1 MKLFLKKSLLSLSL
15 SLAVAMASP
24 KAVVMDFGAVDT
36 LQALDATDLIVALP
50 KGNLPTYLQSLD
62 WSHAEDSGGMKNP
75 DLAKFEEM
83 EIDFIVISPR
93 LGNQIE
99 VLNEYAPVLNF
110 TVDSDHYLESA
121 SKNIKQ
127 LAQLANREQAAEEAL
142 VALTDEIAQ
151 IQAEIAKSDQRA
163 LVVIHNDGKLMAT
176 PTSGSAKFIH
186 NVLGV
191 KNAEKMPK
199 EGRQAA
205 DLPYLTS
212 VAPDLIFVIDRSAA
226 IGSTPMDQE
235 QVEKSL
241 ITPLNEVLDKE
252 VKIVYL
258 DPTLW
263 YLSGNGLISIV
274 KEAQEIEAAL
284 KQASNQ

>member
-62 WSHAEDSGGMKNP
+62 WSHAEDSDGMKNP
-75 DLAKFEEM
+75 DLTKLEEM

-142 VALTDEIAQ
+142 VALTDEIVQ
-151 IQAEIAKSDQRA
+151 IQAEIAKSDQQA

-199 EGRQAA
+199 ERRQVA
-205 DLPYLTS
+205 DLPYLIS
-212 VAPDLIFVIDRSAA
+212 VAPDLIFVIDRSTA

-241 ITPLNEVLDKE
+241 ITPLNEMLDKE

>member
-15 SLAVAMASP
+15 SLAVAVASP
-24 KAVVMDFGAVDT
+24 QAVVMDFGAVDT
-36 LQALDATDLIVALP
+36 LQALDATNVIAALP

-62 WSHAEDSGGMKNP
+62 WEQAEDSGGMKSP
-75 DLAKFEEM
+75 DLAKFKEM
-83 EIDFIVISPR
+83 KIDFIVISPR

-99 VLNEYAPVLNF
+99 TLNEYAPVLNF
-110 TVDSDHYLESA
+110 TVDSDHYFESV
-121 SKNIKQ
+121 SNNITQ
-127 LAQLANREQAAEEAL
+127 LAKLVDREQAVDEAL
-142 VALTDEIAQ
+142 KALTDEITQ
-151 IQAEIAKSDQRA
+151 IQAEIAKSNQQA

-205 DLPYLTS
+205 DLAYLTA

-226 IGSTPMDQE
+226 IGATPMDQQQTE
-235 QVEKSL
+235 ISL
-241 ITPLNEVLDKE
+241 IEPLNEALDKQ
-252 VKIVYL
+252 VKMVYL

-274 KEAQEIEAAL
+274 KEAREIEVAM
-284 KQASNQ
+284 KDQSNK